1 MVLLVISVVL
11 SVVPLNFS
19 SDELGTKLPLLSGT
33 ILAVIIGEVIASRA
47 VKTQK
52 G

>member
-19 SDELGTKLPLLSGT
+19 SDELGTKLPLLLGT